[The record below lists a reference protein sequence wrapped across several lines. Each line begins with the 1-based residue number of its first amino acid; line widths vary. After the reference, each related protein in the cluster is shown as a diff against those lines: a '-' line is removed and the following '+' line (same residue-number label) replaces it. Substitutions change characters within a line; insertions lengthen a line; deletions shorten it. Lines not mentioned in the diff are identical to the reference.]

1 MTKQYSLAQMRR
13 ECKEDE
19 AVGLPESRIVS
30 QDEILAMV
38 KAKRD
43 EAKRREANREERE
56 GETAEGSS

>member
-1 MTKQYSLAQMRR
+1 MRR